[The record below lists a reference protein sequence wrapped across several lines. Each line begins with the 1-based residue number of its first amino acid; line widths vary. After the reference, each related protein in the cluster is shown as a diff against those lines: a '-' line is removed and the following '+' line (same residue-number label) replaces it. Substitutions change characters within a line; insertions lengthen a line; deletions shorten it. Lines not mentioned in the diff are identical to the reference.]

1 MIGVTSATVWMAGRL
16 RQAAAGACLTLGLVA
31 AAAAQPLPME
41 VRTRDERAVPGG
53 VVQMKLEVTE
63 PRPIFTG
70 GGSWAFQDYGDFL
83 GLAVGG
89 DAGDAAAVAVI
100 RGTTLRVRMVSPS
113 NTLALADYPILTA
126 TMRVPATAPL
136 GRVTTVNVAIDRFT
150 GPGGV
155 VIPTVGQPGTVT
167 VGTGA
172 SVADVIPGRGI
183 VPAGGVIRIL
193 GDGFVPGDTTVT
205 LKETALTSVT
215 VVSPQEIRVVPA
227 QSVEMHGQEVHVEV
241 GTGGTRQR
249 LDYYAYQ
256 RTTPLVPSGDPLF
269 SAVEPAFQQAAWQAA
284 MVRFEPRG
292 GAEALGL
299 ALQNPSTASGTVTVR
314 LVNGTVPAAPL
325 TFELP
330 ASTRVAGSLAEVFA
344 TSCTAA
350 CAVRVEATTPV
361 QVLGLAGDRAADAV
375 DPVLPEADTL
385 GPPVLDL
392 STSVNAGAY
401 RAGELFVTTARF
413 SPGDVPAAV
422 DAYAVLQTPSGGL
435 FSLTPAG
442 LVPGVAPLAR
452 TLAVPAPFTQE
463 LLRLPL
469 PAGTPT
475 GRYTWLSA
483 LALPGTLQ
491 LLTPIRV
498 TTFDVVP

>member
-1 MIGVTSATVWMAGRL
+1 MRHVTNARRDRPGRL
-16 RQAAAGACLTLGLVA
+16 RQWAAGATMALGLA
-31 AAAAQPLPME
+31 ASAAAQSLPME

-70 GGSWAFQDYGDFL
+70 GGAWAFQDYGDFL

-113 NTLALADYPILTA
+113 NNLALTDYPILTA
-126 TMRVPATAPL
+126 TMRVPGTAPL

-167 VGTGA
+167 VGIGA
-172 SVADVIPGRGI
+172 SVSDVIPGRGV
-183 VPAGGVIRIL
+183 VPAGGVITIL
-193 GDGFVPGDTTVT
+193 GDGFVRGDTTVT
-205 LKETALTSVT
+205 LRETALTSVT
-215 VVSPQEIRVVPA
+215 VVDASRIEVVPA
-227 QSVEMHGQEVHVEV
+227 QPVEMHGQQVHIEV
-241 GTGGTRQR
+241 GAGGNRQR

-256 RTTPLVPSGDPLF
+256 RTSPFVQSGDPLF
-269 SAVEPAFQQAAWQAA
+269 AAVEPAFQQQAWNAA
-284 MVRFEPRG
+284 MVRFAAP
-292 GAEALGL
+292 GAAAVPGL
-299 ALQNPSTASGTVTVR
+299 ALQNPSSGSSTVTVR
-314 LVNGTVPAAPL
+314 LVNGAAPAAPL

-330 ASTRVAGSLAEVFA
+330 GQSRAAASLAEIFG
-344 TSCTAA
+344 TSCTTS
-350 CAVRVEATTPV
+350 CTVRVQASAPV
-361 QVLGLAGDRAADAV
+361 QVLGLSGDRVADAV
-375 DPVLPEADTL
+375 DPVLPVADTL

-392 STSVNAGAY
+392 STSVNAATF
-401 RAGELFVTTARF
+401 RAGDPFVTVASF
-413 SPGDVPAAV
+413 APGDLPVPV
-422 DAYAVLQTPSGGL
+422 DAYVVLQTPSGAL

-442 LVPGVAPLAR
+442 LGPGLLPLAQG
-452 TLAVPAPFTQE
+452 LVVPAAFTRD

-469 PAGTPT
+469 PAGTPP
-475 GRYTWLSA
+475 GRYAWLSA
-483 LALPGTLQ
+483 LALPGTLN
-491 LLTPIRV
+491 LVTPIRV

>member
-1 MIGVTSATVWMAGRL
+1 MRHVTNARRERPGRL
-16 RQAAAGACLTLGLVA
+16 RRWAAGATMALGLA
-31 AAAAQPLPME
+31 ASAAAQPLPME

-70 GGSWAFQDYGDFL
+70 GGAWSFQDYGDFL

-113 NTLALADYPILTA
+113 NNLALTDYPILTA
-126 TMRVPATAPL
+126 TMRVPGTAPL

-167 VGTGA
+167 VGIGA
-172 SVADVIPGRGI
+172 SVSDVIPGRGV
-183 VPAGGVIRIL
+183 VPAGGVITIL
-193 GDGFVPGDTTVT
+193 GDGFVDGQTTVT

-215 VVSPQEIRVVPA
+215 VIDASRIEVVPA
-227 QSVEMHGQEVHVEV
+227 QAVEMHGQEVHIEV
-241 GTGGTRQR
+241 GTGGNRQR

-256 RTTPLVPSGDPLF
+256 RTTPFVQSGDPLF
-269 SAVEPAFQQAAWQAA
+269 AAAEPAFQQGTWNAA
-284 MVRFEPRG
+284 MVTFAAP
-292 GAEALGL
+292 GAAHALGL
-299 ALQNPSTASGTVTVR
+299 ALQNPAAASSTVTLR
-314 LVNGTVPAAPL
+314 LVNGTSPAAPL

-330 ASTRVAGSLAEVFA
+330 GQSRVAANLAEIFG

-350 CAVRVEATTPV
+350 CTVRVAATTPV
-361 QVLGLAGDRAADAV
+361 QVLGLDGDRAADAV
-375 DPVLPEADTL
+375 DPVLPVADTL

-392 STSVNAGAY
+392 STSVNAATF
-401 RAGELFVTTARF
+401 RAGDPFVTVASF
-413 SPGDVPAAV
+413 APGDLPAAV
-422 DAYAVLQTPSGGL
+422 DAYAVLQMPSGAL
-435 FSLTPAG
+435 FSLTPTG
-442 LVPGVAPLAR
+442 LVPGIQPLAQG
-452 TLAVPAPFTQE
+452 LVVSGAFTRD

-469 PAGTPT
+469 PAGTPP
-475 GRYTWLSA
+475 GRYAWLSA
-483 LALPGTLQ
+483 LALPGTLN
-491 LLTPIRV
+491 LVTPIRV